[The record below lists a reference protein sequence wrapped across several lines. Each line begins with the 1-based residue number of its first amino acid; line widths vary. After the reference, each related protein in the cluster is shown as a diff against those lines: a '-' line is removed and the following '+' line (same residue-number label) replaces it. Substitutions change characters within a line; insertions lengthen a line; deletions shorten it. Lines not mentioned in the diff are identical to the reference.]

1 MALPIGISFFTF
13 QALSYIADVY
23 TKHCPAERSIVRFGM
38 YHSLFPQLIAGP
50 IVRYVEIRSEIAF
63 RSVSLIEITEGMTR
77 FVVGLAKKVI
87 IADHA
92 GQIADAIFGL
102 DAAQLTP
109 STAWL
114 GAIAYGI
121 QILFD
126 FAGYSDMAIGL
137 GRLLGFHFPENFA
150 DPYLSRSVTE
160 FWRRWNMT
168 LSRWFRDYLYIPLGG
183 NRKGPLRTYVNLVVV
198 FFLCG
203 LWHGAGY
210 TFIAWGLFHG
220 AFLAGERFV
229 LHRWAIVPRGVLGQ
243 IYTLVAVTVG
253 WVLFRSG
260 SFAQATDFL
269 KEMLFMEPNGP
280 GWAAAQL
287 FLPRDRAFYLLLGD
301 HLGRCAHAQFH
312 CRPGGQRG
320 RLPAAHRHV
329 DPLGLF
335 GRSPVRG
342 HFQPVHL
349 LSVLIVRVAID
360 RIFVLLFAAILAAPL
375 LQMATHLVHEPL
387 VEELRQPHTIS
398 TPLARL
404 ITMNSRL
411 SDDVNGWFND
421 HFGFRSVLIRLKNE
435 VDYQL
440 FRLPTKS
447 LSAGKAGCSIKGSPT
462 LVKDATNPT
471 LEKQIINAEFEI
483 CAIAWRG
490 AISG

>member
-1 MALPIGISFFTF
+1 MIFSSNLFIFGFMPIFFATYYLTPRVGKNALILLVSLAFYEFGAGPVVVVLALSIVVNYAAACAIEVSDGGARRLIFWLAVAANVTALFYYKYSNFAWQAADNITGGALERIGLAAPQVALPIGISFFTF

-280 GWAAAQL
+280 SWMAAQL
-287 FLPRDRAFYLLLGD
+287 FLPRDRAFYLLLGII
-301 HLGRCAHAQFH
+301 LAVVPMRNFIAV
-312 CRPGGQRG
+312 
-320 RLPAAHRHV
+320 PAVSTA
-329 DPLGLF
+329 GLF
-335 GRSPVRG
+335 LQRTATLILLVFSVA
-342 HFQPVHL
+342 L
-349 LSVLIVRVAID
+349 LSEG
-360 RIFVLLFAAILAAPL
+360 
-375 LQMATHLVHEPL
+375 T
-387 VEELRQPHTIS
+387 
-398 TPLARL
+398 
-404 ITMNSRL
+404 
-411 SDDVNGWFND
+411 FNP
-421 HFGFRSVLIRLKNE
+421 FIYFR
-435 VDYQL
+435 
-440 FRLPTKS
+440 F
-447 LSAGKAGCSIKGSPT
+447 
-462 LVKDATNPT
+462 
-471 LEKQIINAEFEI
+471 
-483 CAIAWRG
+483 
-490 AISG
+490 

>member
-1 MALPIGISFFTF
+1 MIFSSNLFIFGFMPIFFATYYLTPRVGKNALILLVSLAFYAFGAGPVVVVLALSIVVNYAAACAIEVSDGGARRLIFWLAVAANVIALFYYKYANFAWQAADNIAGGALERIGLAAPQVALPIGISFFTF

-63 RSVSLIEITEGMTR
+63 RSISLIDITEGTTR
-77 FVVGLAKKVI
+77 FVIGLAKKVI

-150 DPYLSRSVTE
+150 DPYLSRSMTE

-210 TFIAWGLFHG
+210 TFIVWGLFHG

-253 WVLFRSG
+253 WVLFRSA
-260 SFAQATDFL
+260 SFAQATVFL
-269 KEMLFMEPNGP
+269 KEMSFMEPNGP
-280 GWAAAQL
+280 SWTATQL
-287 FLPRDRAFYLLLGD
+287 FLPRDRAFYLLLGIM
-301 HLGRCAHAQFH
+301 LAIVPMRNFITVPAVSTTGTFL
-312 CRPGGQRG
+312 QRTAT
-320 RLPAAHRHV
+320 LILLVFSVA
-329 DPLGLF
+329 
-335 GRSPVRG
+335 
-342 HFQPVHL
+342 L
-349 LSVLIVRVAID
+349 LSEG
-360 RIFVLLFAAILAAPL
+360 
-375 LQMATHLVHEPL
+375 T
-387 VEELRQPHTIS
+387 
-398 TPLARL
+398 
-404 ITMNSRL
+404 
-411 SDDVNGWFND
+411 FNP
-421 HFGFRSVLIRLKNE
+421 FIYFR
-435 VDYQL
+435 
-440 FRLPTKS
+440 F
-447 LSAGKAGCSIKGSPT
+447 
-462 LVKDATNPT
+462 
-471 LEKQIINAEFEI
+471 
-483 CAIAWRG
+483 
-490 AISG
+490 

>member
-1 MALPIGISFFTF
+1 MIFSSNLFIFGFMPIFFATYYLTPQVGKNALILLVSLAFYAFGAGPVVVVLALSIVVNYAAACAIEVSDGGARRLIFWLAVATNVMVLFYYKYSNFAWQAADNITGGALERIGLAAPQVALPIGISFFTF

-63 RSVSLIEITEGMTR
+63 RSISLIEITEGMTR
-77 FVVGLAKKVI
+77 FVIGLAKKVI

-150 DPYLSRSVTE
+150 DPYLSRSMTE

-260 SFAQATDFL
+260 SFAQATVFL

-280 GWAAAQL
+280 SWTAVQL
-287 FLPRDRAFYLLLGD
+287 FLPRDRAFYLLLGFI
-301 HLGRCAHAQFH
+301 LAVVPMRNFIAV
-312 CRPGGQRG
+312 
-320 RLPAAHRHV
+320 PAASTA
-329 DPLGLF
+329 GLF
-335 GRSPVRG
+335 LQRTATLILLVFSVA
-342 HFQPVHL
+342 L
-349 LSVLIVRVAID
+349 LSEG
-360 RIFVLLFAAILAAPL
+360 
-375 LQMATHLVHEPL
+375 T
-387 VEELRQPHTIS
+387 
-398 TPLARL
+398 
-404 ITMNSRL
+404 
-411 SDDVNGWFND
+411 FNP
-421 HFGFRSVLIRLKNE
+421 FIYFR
-435 VDYQL
+435 
-440 FRLPTKS
+440 F
-447 LSAGKAGCSIKGSPT
+447 
-462 LVKDATNPT
+462 
-471 LEKQIINAEFEI
+471 
-483 CAIAWRG
+483 
-490 AISG
+490 

>member
-1 MALPIGISFFTF
+1 MPIFFATYYLTPRVGKNALILLVSLAFYEFGAGPVVVVLALSIVVNYAAACAIEVSDGGTRRLIFWLAVAANVIALFYYKYSNFAWQAADNITGGALERVGFAAPQVALPIGISFFTF

-63 RSVSLIEITEGMTR
+63 RSVSLIDITEGMTR
-77 FVVGLAKKVI
+77 FVIGLAKKVI

-150 DPYLSRSVTE
+150 DPYLSRSMTE

-168 LSRWFRDYLYIPLGG
+168 LSRWFRDYVYIPLGG
-183 NRKGPLRTYVNLVVV
+183 NRKGQLRTYVNLVVV

-260 SFAQATDFL
+260 SFVQATAFL
-269 KEMLFMEPNGP
+269 KEISFMEPNGP
-280 GWAAAQL
+280 SWTDALL
-287 FLPRDRAFYLLLGD
+287 FLPRDRAFYLLLGIM
-301 HLGRCAHAQFH
+301 LAVVPMRNFITV
-312 CRPGGQRG
+312 
-320 RLPAAHRHV
+320 PAVSTA
-329 DPLGLF
+329 GLF
-335 GRSPVRG
+335 LQRTATLILLVFSVS
-342 HFQPVHL
+342 L
-349 LSVLIVRVAID
+349 LSEG
-360 RIFVLLFAAILAAPL
+360 
-375 LQMATHLVHEPL
+375 T
-387 VEELRQPHTIS
+387 
-398 TPLARL
+398 
-404 ITMNSRL
+404 
-411 SDDVNGWFND
+411 FNP
-421 HFGFRSVLIRLKNE
+421 FIYFR
-435 VDYQL
+435 
-440 FRLPTKS
+440 F
-447 LSAGKAGCSIKGSPT
+447 
-462 LVKDATNPT
+462 
-471 LEKQIINAEFEI
+471 
-483 CAIAWRG
+483 
-490 AISG
+490 